1 MYGNNDFREGSEA
14 SGDIERVTSLRRIW
28 LRWMLCVNILLSFF
42 SFLLFQWIF
51 IRKIIR
57 SVGVFASRMG
67 WMIEWMWIFTS
78 VLVIV
83 LIFVGGEELLI
94 FSDESILLL
103 FKYRRWKFVLI
114 WDIGKIFFSREYIVV
129 LGKNRNYFKLLVL
142 LVNSDRNGVNY
153 NRMLYFITL
162 YINCT
167 SCLS

>member
-51 IRKIIR
+51 IWKIIR

-114 WDIGKIFFSREYIVV
+114 WDRGKILFSREYIVV

>member
-114 WDIGKIFFSREYIVV
+114 WDRGEILFSREYIVV

>member
-1 MYGNNDFREGSEA
+1 MIAMDA
-14 SGDIERVTSLRRIW
+14 
-28 LRWMLCVNILLSFF
+28 LCEYFTFFFFFPSF
-42 SFLLFQWIF
+42 SIF

-57 SVGVFASRMG
+57 SVGVFDSRMG
-67 WMIEWMWIFTS
+67 WMIEWMWIFTN

-114 WDIGKIFFSREYIVV
+114 WDIGEIFFSREYIVV

>member
-57 SVGVFASRMG
+57 SVGVFASRMD

-114 WDIGKIFFSREYIVV
+114 WDIGEIFFSREYIVV

>member
-1 MYGNNDFREGSEA
+1 MGITIFGREARQAEISNVWRVYGEYDCDGCFVW
-14 SGDIERVTSLRRIW
+14 IFYFL
-28 LRWMLCVNILLSFF
+28 FF
-42 SFLLFQWIF
+42 LFQWIF

-114 WDIGKIFFSREYIVV
+114 WDRGEILFSREYIVV